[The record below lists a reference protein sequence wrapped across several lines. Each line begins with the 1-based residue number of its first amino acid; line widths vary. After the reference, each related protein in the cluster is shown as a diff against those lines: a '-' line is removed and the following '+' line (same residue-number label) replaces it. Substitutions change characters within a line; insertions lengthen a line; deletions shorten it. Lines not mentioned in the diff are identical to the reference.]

1 MKIRNKI
8 LLYFSVTS
16 ILLVGAMCFIVFWLY
31 SAYREEDFQM
41 LQKEKITTTLHFIS
55 EIEKNEKELTEAIDR
70 ININSIL
77 NEKLLIFDS
86 SKNLIYSSL
95 DDVSINYSA
104 NLLERLN
111 EQNDWIER
119 KDGLYDVVAMRFT
132 ANDKSY
138 YGISKAYDVVG
149 YKRLFQL
156 KTILITAF
164 LIFAF
169 LIVLVSVYL
178 ANRIAKPISGLAT
191 LLGKY
196 RIGDQPT
203 PNSNPSNTFEIDY
216 LNEKFN
222 DLVSRVN
229 NAYAFQKNSI
239 HHISHQ
245 LKTPIAVLVSELERI
260 KQKAGNENIK
270 IDIDKQIAKTNSLAE
285 IINTLLEISKIEA
298 GQQFEKKTIRV
309 DEIIF
314 DCIGELNTIYPEF
327 IFEVNYINPNP
338 AVEMLEING
347 NEMLMRQVFLNLLNN
362 CVAYTTNKNADI
374 KIDTSQV
381 GHLKILFE
389 NEGKTLSKEEEKYLF
404 THFFRG
410 ENSRNK
416 IGFGLGLVLTKNI
429 IELHNGTISYSSPNN
444 SSNIFTL
451 NFNNS

>member
-16 ILLVGAMCFIVFWLY
+16 IFLVGAMCFIVFWLY

-41 LQKEKITTTLHFIS
+41 RQKEKITTTLSFIT

-70 ININSIL
+70 LNINSIL

-86 SKNLIYSSL
+86 SKNLIYTSL
-95 DDVSINYSA
+95 DDVPINYSA
-104 NLLERLN
+104 SLLAKLN
-111 EQNDWIER
+111 EQNDWIEK
-119 KDGLYDVVAMRFT
+119 KDGLYDVVAIQFT
-132 ANDKSY
+132 SNSKSY
-138 YGISKAYDVVG
+138 YGISKAYDETG
-149 YKRLFQL
+149 YRRLFQL
-156 KTILITAF
+156 KTILVTAF

-178 ANRIAKPISGLAT
+178 ANRIAKPISGLAA

-196 RIGDQPT
+196 RIGDQAT
-203 PNSNPSNTFEIDY
+203 SNSSLSNTFEIDY

-222 DLVSRVN
+222 ELVGRVN
-229 NAYAFQKNSI
+229 NAYIFQKNSI

-270 IDIDKQIAKTNSLAE
+270 IDIDKQITKTNSLAE

-298 GQQFEKKTIRV
+298 GQQFEKRAIRV

-314 DCIGELNTIYPEF
+314 DCISEINTIFPEF

-338 AVEMLEING
+338 TAETLEING
-347 NEMLMRQVFLNLLNN
+347 NEMLIRQVFLNLLNN
-362 CVAYTTNKNADI
+362 CVAYTTNKKADI

-429 IELHNGTISYSSPNN
+429 IELHNGIIAYTS
-444 SSNIFTL
+444 
-451 NFNNS
+451 FNNTANTFAVTFYS